1 MLDADGRPRYR
12 IDDQGSYPRCRG
24 DDPRSR
30 RRRRP
35 LRRDRDL
42 GILPRQVARAAA
54 PDRLPVAQGA
64 DGRLAACAGAADRSA
79 GGLGPDGRRGAS
91 MTDTAR
97 GGLFRPI
104 VPHQHSRVTYAELFF
119 DLVFV
124 FAVTQISHTLLA
136 HFTPLGVLQVTLLFL
151 AVWWVWV
158 YTSWITNWLNPEL
171 TPVRLLLFSLM
182 LGGLV
187 LSTSIPQAF
196 ESRALWFAAAYAAMQ
211 VGKTVFLWL
220 STPRTRNLARMNA
233 IRITAWLT
241 GSAVFWIAGGVAQGN
256 ARLLLWAVALA
267 IEYLSPAV
275 RFWIPKYGA
284 SEVADWVVEGGH
296 MAERCAGFIIIA
308 LGESIVVT
316 GASFAELAW
325 SFETVAAFASAFIGS
340 LAMWWIYFHR
350 GAEAGSEQISRSSEP
365 GRLARL
371 AYTYLHMPI
380 VAGII
385 VTAVADELV
394 LKHPAGHSDLRTVLS
409 AIGGPLLFLFG
420 TILFKH
426 SFRGFLQLSHGI
438 GIIALCVLAWFA
450 HELSPLMLSILTSA
464 IMIVVA
470 VWESISLR
478 SKP

>member
-1 MLDADGRPRYR
+1 MTDNA
-12 IDDQGSYPRCRG
+12 
-24 DDPRSR
+24 
-30 RRRRP
+30 
-35 LRRDRDL
+35 
-42 GILPRQVARAAA
+42 
-54 PDRLPVAQGA
+54 
-64 DGRLAACAGAADRSA
+64 
-79 GGLGPDGRRGAS
+79 RGA
-91 MTDTAR
+91 
-97 GGLFRPI
+97 LYRPI

-136 HFTPLGVLQVTLLFL
+136 HFTPLGAVQVTLLFL

-158 YTSWITNWLNPEL
+158 YTSWITNWLNPEK
-171 TPVRLLLFSLM
+171 TPVRLLLFALT

-187 LSTSIPQAF
+187 LSTSIPAAF
-196 ESRALWFAAAYAAMQ
+196 DGRGLWFAAAYAAMQ

-220 STPRTRNLARMNA
+220 STPSSQPLARMNA
-233 IRITAWLT
+233 VRITAWLSM
-241 GSAVFWIAGGVAQGN
+241 SAVFWIAGGLAEGPS
-256 ARLLLWAVALA
+256 RLVLWAIALV
-267 IEYLSPAV
+267 IEYISPAV
-275 RFWIPKYGA
+275 RFWIPRYGA
-284 SEVADWVVEGGH
+284 SAVADWVVEGGH

-316 GASFAELAW
+316 GATFAELTW
-325 SFETVAAFASAFIGS
+325 TTENVLAFVSAFVGC
-340 LAMWWIYFHR
+340 LAMWWIYFHK
-350 GAEAGSEQISRSSEP
+350 GAEAGSEQISKSSEP

-385 VTAVADELV
+385 VAAVADELV
-394 LKHPAGHSDLRTVLS
+394 LKHPGGHSDLKTVIT

-426 SFRGFLQLSHGI
+426 SFRGFLQLSHGV

-450 HELSPLMLSILTSA
+450 SELSPLMLSILTTA

-478 SKP
+478 SGPEE

>member
-1 MLDADGRPRYR
+1 
-12 IDDQGSYPRCRG
+12 
-24 DDPRSR
+24 
-30 RRRRP
+30 
-35 LRRDRDL
+35 
-42 GILPRQVARAAA
+42 
-54 PDRLPVAQGA
+54 
-64 DGRLAACAGAADRSA
+64 
-79 GGLGPDGRRGAS
+79 
-91 MTDTAR
+91 MTDNAR

-104 VPHQHSRVTYAELFF
+104 VPNQHSRVTYAELFF

-136 HFTPLGVLQVTLLFL
+136 HFTPLGALQVTLLFL

-158 YTSWITNWLNPEL
+158 YTSWITNWLNPEK
-171 TPVRLLLFSLM
+171 TPVRLLLFALT

-187 LSTSIPQAF
+187 LSTSIPAAF
-196 ESRALWFAAAYAAMQ
+196 DGRGLWFAIAYAAMQ
-211 VGKTVFLWL
+211 VGKTVFLWA
-220 STPRTRNLARMNA
+220 STLPSQSLARANA
-233 IRITAWLT
+233 IRITTWLAM
-241 GSAVFWIAGGVAQGN
+241 SAIFWIAGGLAEGPS
-256 ARLLLWAVALA
+256 RLVLWAIALA
-267 IEYLSPAV
+267 IEYISPAV
-275 RFWIPKYGA
+275 RFWIPRYGA
-284 SEVADWVVEGGH
+284 SAVADWVVEGGH

-316 GASFAELAW
+316 GATFAELTW
-325 SFETVAAFASAFIGS
+325 TTENVLAFVSAFVGC
-340 LAMWWIYFHR
+340 LAMWWIYFHK
-350 GAEAGSEQISRSSEP
+350 GAEAGSEQISRSSES

-385 VTAVADELV
+385 VAAVADELV
-394 LKHPAGHSDLRTVLS
+394 LKHPGGHSDLKTVIS

-426 SFRGFLQLSHGI
+426 SFRGFLQLSHGV

-450 HELSPLMLSILTSA
+450 SELSPLMLSILTTA

-478 SKP
+478 SGPEE